1 MQGEAVPFIVAFG
14 ISAVIVWL
22 TTPVV
27 RSIGVKLGIV
37 DKPSSRKMHKEPVAR
52 IGGVSIFLG
61 TASALL
67 LCWWAGWFGILPTA
81 KEYEIWGVTIGG
93 LLFFCI
99 GLADDFFNLP
109 ALSRLVLQLLV
120 SSLAWLVGVRIEF
133 ITLPFLGIVQLGL
146 LNFPITVLWLAGIA
160 NAVNWIDGLDGLA
173 AGVSGI
179 AALVIL
185 ITSLF
190 MNQPAAGLIAAAL
203 SGGCIAFLRYNFK
216 PDRPAEIFMGDGGA
230 YYLGFTL
237 AGISVIGVVKTV
249 ATAAVI
255 LPYIILAVPLCDALT
270 VIFTRLWKGQSPFVA
285 DKRHL
290 HHRLVAAGVS
300 KRHTVLFIYA
310 LTLWVGSLA
319 LAFSGMT
326 AGGTYAAIGTV
337 IMIYASWRTWRRVH
351 QKQIS
356 K

>member
-1 MQGEAVPFIVAFG
+1 MVGEAIPFIAAFSL
-14 ISAVIVWL
+14 SASIVWL
-22 TTPVV
+22 TTPIV
-27 RSIGVKLGIV
+27 RSIGIRLGIV

-61 TASALL
+61 TAAALL
-67 LCWWAGWFGILPTA
+67 ICWRLGWFGILPTP
-81 KEYEIWGVTIGG
+81 KEYQIWGVTIGG
-93 LLFFCI
+93 LLFFAI
-99 GLADDFFNLP
+99 GLADDFFDLP
-109 ALSRLVLQLLV
+109 ALGRLILQLIV
-120 SSLAWLVGVRIEF
+120 AGLAWLVGVRIEF
-133 ITLPFLGIVQLGL
+133 ITLPFVGMVNLGL
-146 LNFPITVLWLAGIA
+146 WSCPITVLWLAGIA

-173 AGVSGI
+173 AGVSAI
-179 AALVIL
+179 AALIIL

-190 MNQPAAGLIAAAL
+190 MEQPAAALIAAAL
-203 SGGCIAFLRYNFK
+203 SGGCLAFLRYNFK

-249 ATAAVI
+249 TTAAVI
-255 LPYIILAVPLCDALT
+255 LPYIILAVPLVDAIT
-270 VIFTRLWKGQSPFVA
+270 VIFTRLWRGQSPFVA

-300 KRHTVLFIYA
+300 KRHAVFFIYA

-326 AGGTYAAIGTV
+326 AGGTYAAIGTL
-337 IMIYASWRTWRRVH
+337 IMLYSCWRVWRRVKLRNH
-351 QKQIS
+351 S
-356 K
+356 